1 MNPVGEFDIYFSNA
15 ACGDNCRQIVALCA
29 FLVMSKCRKVDRSC
43 HRDHRHNCTSIDLKS
58 YHICCMQDYGW
69 IVWKRTIVI
78 LSWYLHITH
87 TVDICYSKR
96 ILSRDDMGSFLLSN
110 SNNIY
115 FLNEYPQLRWRVIQI
130 WCCSGHMK
138 RPQQKLEL
146 FKCNG
151 NHIQIFLR
159 YSISQ

>member
-1 MNPVGEFDIYFSNA
+1 MNPVGELDIYFSNA

-58 YHICCMQDYGW
+58 YHICCMQDHGW
-69 IVWKRTIVI
+69 IVWKKTIVI

-87 TVDICYSKR
+87 TVDICYRKR

-110 SNNIY
+110 SLSTRNY
-115 FLNEYPQLRWRVIQI
+115 VE
-130 WCCSGHMK
+130 
-138 RPQQKLEL
+138 EL
-146 FKCNG
+146 FKSGAAAVTWKGRSRNWNCLNAME
-151 NHIQIFLR
+151 IIFR
-159 YSISQ
+159 YSWDILSLSK